1 MVDSREISSK
11 ILSDVFYGK
20 SFEKALLTNKEY
32 SRLDQ
37 RDKSLVSLLVL
48 TTLRRNGQ
56 INIVLSKF
64 IKKPLKKNFIV
75 NYLLKISVA
84 QILYLEFPEY
94 STVHSAVEISKKY
107 KSEKFTNAVLRNI
120 CKNKKHIIENIP
132 TTNNI
137 PDWIKKDLKGFLGEK
152 RLASIADQICKE
164 PYIDI
169 NIKSK
174 VFESYEW
181 EKILKGENIFKNI
194 VRIKSQSNIVDLP
207 FYKEGSWW
215 VQGLSSSL
223 PVYII
228 STIFKENKKKGTVL
242 DVGAAPGGKSFQL
255 IDFGFKVKSI
265 EISKKRILTFNAN
278 LNRLKINSK
287 IINEDFLNAEL
298 KEKFDC
304 ILIDAPCS
312 GSGLMQKKPEMLVVK
327 KDISSLLLKQKKM
340 LLRASRLVKDGGYI
354 IYCVCSLLKEEGEK
368 QIANFLNDQKCFS
381 TENFFSDILKFGV
394 VLKSNT
400 FLATPNSFGK
410 RGGVD
415 GFFIACL
422 VKNKV

>member
-11 ILSDVFYGK
+11 ILSDIFYGK
-20 SFEKALLTNKEY
+20 SFDKALLTNKEY
-32 SRLDQ
+32 SKLDQ

-56 INIVLSKF
+56 INIVLSKY
-64 IKKPLKKNFIV
+64 IKRPLKKNFLV
-75 NYLLKISVA
+75 SYLLKISVA
-84 QILYLEFPEY
+84 QILYLKFPEY

-120 CKNKKHIIENIP
+120 CKNKKKLLENNP

-137 PDWIKKDLKGFLGEK
+137 PDWIKNDLKDFLGEK
-152 RLASIADQICKE
+152 KLSSIADQICKE
-164 PYIDI
+164 PFIDI
-169 NIKSK
+169 NIKNE
-174 VFESYEW
+174 VFENYEW

-194 VRIKSQSNIVDLP
+194 IRIKNQSNIVELP

-228 STIFKENKKKGTVL
+228 NTIFRESKKKGTVL

-255 IDFGFKVKSI
+255 IDLGFKVKSI
-265 EISKKRILTFNAN
+265 EISKKRILTFSAN

-287 IINEDFLNAEL
+287 IINEDFLNVEI

-327 KDISSLLLKQKKM
+327 KDISTLLLKQKKM
-340 LLRASRLVKDGGYI
+340 LLRASNLVKDGGYI

-368 QIANFLNDQKCFS
+368 QVTNFLNDQKCFS
-381 TENFFSDILKFGV
+381 TKNFFNEILKFGI

-410 RGGVD
+410 KGGVD

-422 VKNKV
+422 IKNKV

>member
-11 ILSDVFYGK
+11 ILSDIFYGK

-120 CKNKKHIIENIP
+120 CKNKKQLVENIP

-174 VFESYEW
+174 EFESYEW
-181 EKILKGENIFKNI
+181 EKILKGENVFKNI

-228 STIFKENKKKGTVL
+228 STIFKENKKKRTVL

-255 IDFGFKVKSI
+255 IDLGFKVKSI
-265 EISKKRILTFNAN
+265 EISKKEF
-278 LNRLKINSK
+278 
-287 IINEDFLNAEL
+287 
-298 KEKFDC
+298 
-304 ILIDAPCS
+304 
-312 GSGLMQKKPEMLVVK
+312 
-327 KDISSLLLKQKKM
+327 
-340 LLRASRLVKDGGYI
+340 
-354 IYCVCSLLKEEGEK
+354 
-368 QIANFLNDQKCFS
+368 
-381 TENFFSDILKFGV
+381 
-394 VLKSNT
+394 
-400 FLATPNSFGK
+400 
-410 RGGVD
+410 
-415 GFFIACL
+415 
-422 VKNKV
+422 